1 MVTPDPNETTKIF
14 DKIKSEK
21 LAASSSNGPSAEER
35 IRMARQAEQL
45 PPPSKRK
52 QYLKIAGG
60 TIALVIVLF
69 IWALFLPRNGTIHY
83 GICQVFAERY
93 ITFPSTMRVRDVEYF
108 GLTVRVF
115 ATHIDAAGQYRY
127 DQFLCEFNTES
138 LEIQEA
144 QINRKVVNPAIVA
157 EFNKGLDAILLNPPD
172 LTLPP
177 PLSDLSIKE
186 LWHGKY

>member
-1 MVTPDPNETTKIF
+1 METPDPNETAKIF

-21 LAASSSNGPSAEER
+21 QAASASNGPSAQER
-35 IRMARQAEQL
+35 IRIAREAEQL

-52 QYLKIAGG
+52 KYLKIGG
-60 TIALVIVLF
+60 AVGALLIVLF
-69 IWALFLPRNGTIHY
+69 IWGLLLPRSGTIHY
-83 GICQVFAERY
+83 GICRIFAERY
-93 ITFPSTMRVRDVEYF
+93 ITFPSTMRVRDVEYY

-127 DQFLCEFNTES
+127 DQFLCEFDNQS
-138 LEIQEA
+138 LDIKEA
-144 QINRKVVNPAIVA
+144 QINRRVVDPVIVA
-157 EFNKGLDAILLNPPD
+157 DFNKGLDAILLNPPD

-177 PLSDLSIKE
+177 RLSDLSIKE